1 MIETKKITVLNA
13 FRVNNNSYMESHS
26 SKLFLTYYMCK
37 TETLLLIHNSNF
49 LFKYEPGAKVSGYTF
64 VQNSK
69 NKGHMPTK
77 EYMTSAAEQHSAAAS
92 RNAFA
97 PRMLY
102 SFAVVHAPL
111 SGCAQADS
119 RQASQSLSGINGH
132 PFRFCYRL
140 LGSATR
146 EFHAA
151 FIFPHKYDLFF
162 AKKAGRSEPGFE
174 KLRK

>member
-1 MIETKKITVLNA
+1 
-13 FRVNNNSYMESHS
+13 MENHF
-26 SKLFLTYYMCK
+26 SKSFLTYYMYK
-37 TETLLLIHNSNF
+37 TGIQISLLTYNSIF
-49 LFKYEPGAKVSGYTF
+49 LFRYEPGTKASGYTF

-69 NKGHMPTK
+69 NKGHIPTK
-77 EYMTSAAEQHSAAAS
+77 EHMTSAAEQHGAAAS

-132 PFRFCYRL
+132 PFRFCCCL

-162 AKKAGRSEPGFE
+162 AKKKEAGRSEPGFE

>member
-1 MIETKKITVLNA
+1 MIISVNATPFFFLNMSRGTQA
-13 FRVNNNSYMESHS
+13 
-26 SKLFLTYYMCK
+26 
-37 TETLLLIHNSNF
+37 
-49 LFKYEPGAKVSGYTF
+49 SGYTF

-69 NKGHMPTK
+69 NKGHMPAK
-77 EYMTSAAEQHSAAAS
+77 EHMTSAAEQHGAAAS

-102 SFAVVHAPL
+102 RFAVVHAPL

-132 PFRFCYRL
+132 PFRFCCCL

-146 EFHAA
+146 EIHAA

-162 AKKAGRSEPGFE
+162 AKKKKPGDQNPAS
-174 KLRK
+174 KS

>member
-1 MIETKKITVLNA
+1 MKETIILIWKAISQNQ
-13 FRVNNNSYMESHS
+13 S
-26 SKLFLTYYMCK
+26 FLTYYICK
-37 TETLLLIHNSNF
+37 TGIQTSLLTYNSIF
-49 LFKYEPGAKVSGYTF
+49 LFKYEPGTQASGYTF

-69 NKGHMPTK
+69 NKGHIPTK
-77 EYMTSAAEQHSAAAS
+77 EYMTSAAEQHGAAAS

-132 PFRFCYRL
+132 PFRFYCCL
-140 LGSATR
+140 LGFLAR

-151 FIFPHKYDLFF
+151 FIFPYKYDLFF
-162 AKKAGRSEPGFE
+162 RKKKKPGDQNPAS
-174 KLRK
+174 KS

>member
-1 MIETKKITVLNA
+1 
-13 FRVNNNSYMESHS
+13 MENHF
-26 SKLFLTYYMCK
+26 SKSFLTYYMYK
-37 TETLLLIHNSNF
+37 TGIQISLLTYNSIF
-49 LFKYEPGAKVSGYTF
+49 LFRYEPGTKASGYTF

-69 NKGHMPTK
+69 NKGHIPTK
-77 EYMTSAAEQHSAAAS
+77 EHMTSAAEQHGAAAS

-132 PFRFCYRL
+132 PFRFCCCL

-162 AKKAGRSEPGFE
+162 AKKRSRAIRTR
-174 KLRK
+174 LRKVEEIA

>member
-1 MIETKKITVLNA
+1 MIISVNATPFFFLNMSRGTQA
-13 FRVNNNSYMESHS
+13 
-26 SKLFLTYYMCK
+26 
-37 TETLLLIHNSNF
+37 
-49 LFKYEPGAKVSGYTF
+49 SGYTF

-69 NKGHMPTK
+69 NKGHMPAK
-77 EYMTSAAEQHSAAAS
+77 EHMTSAAEQHGAAAS

-102 SFAVVHAPL
+102 RFAVVHAPL

-132 PFRFCYRL
+132 PFRFCCCL
-140 LGSATR
+140 LGSATW
-146 EFHAA
+146 EIHAA

-162 AKKAGRSEPGFE
+162 AKKKKPGDQNPAS
-174 KLRK
+174 KS